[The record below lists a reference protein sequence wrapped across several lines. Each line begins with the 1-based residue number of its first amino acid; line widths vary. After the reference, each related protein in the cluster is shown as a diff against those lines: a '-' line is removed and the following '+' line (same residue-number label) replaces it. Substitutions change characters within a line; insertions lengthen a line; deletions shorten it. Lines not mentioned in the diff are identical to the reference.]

1 MRIEYDAEVDAAYI
15 YLTDARLTAG
25 RQSIE
30 LATPPD
36 SPAPAVMDS
45 KHRKPAGLDV
55 PAASAPPPPDPLAR
69 AVPPGD
75 SHLRLASFGRDRPE
89 ADPEDSDDET
99 STD

>member
-30 LATPPD
+30 LETPPD
-36 SPAPAVMDS
+36 SPATVVMDW
-45 KHRKPAGLDV
+45 KNGKIAGLEV
-55 PAASAPPPPDPLAR
+55 LEASAILHPDLLAR